1 MLWKKSLKS
10 SKEVVTYD
18 KENWKPVMRCSICNG
33 EKVAGLKNI
42 RTGEFRD
49 GTLIKDEKDL
59 KNFMKKYGVEEVIKE
74 Y

>member
-42 RTGEFRD
+42 RTGEFRG